1 MLWFKRNLFLVIGG
15 VFSLVMLGGAGYYL
29 YDSSEE
35 NFTRDDE
42 LAALKVKLDQLKA
55 GIYPSEANI
64 SLVKSNVSIV
74 NAFMSEAERLLT
86 HEPPRVMNVA
96 QFNINLARVI
106 DEMRREATNAGV
118 EIPPKYEFTFGEVKV
133 MTGLPPYALPPL
145 ISQLG
150 DVRTISGVL
159 FKAKVRALESL
170 GRVKAFDG
178 EPLGADL
185 LTDRLQQTNVLSS
198 NLNVIITPYRVVFR
212 GFSGD
217 LAAVINGISS
227 TKEFIVVRQIDVD
240 QAGAALET
248 PGNMMNPGMIP
259 GMTPNMGLPGMNP
272 GLPGAPINPATGL
285 PGGTTPGMTPT
296 TPPAARPA
304 AVPRGP
310 AGPAQ
315 PGPKSS
321 LTKVLDETPLRVT
334 LALDVVRLVRKA
346 PPAPTPAAPPPP
358 AAPTQ

>member
-1 MLWFKRNLFLVIGG
+1 MLWFKRNLFLVIGAA
-15 VFSLVMLGGAGYYL
+15 VSLAMLGGAGYYL

-55 GIYPSEANI
+55 GIYPSDANI
-64 SLVKSNVSIV
+64 SLVKSNVSVV
-74 NAFMSEAERLLT
+74 NAFMSDAERLLA
-86 HEPPRVMNVA
+86 HDPPRVMKVA
-96 QFNINLARVI
+96 EFNINLARVI

-133 MTGLPPYALPPL
+133 MTGLPTYALPPL
-145 ISQLG
+145 VSQLG
-150 DVRTISGVL
+150 DIRTLSSVL

-170 GRVKAFDG
+170 GRVKACDV
-178 EPLGADL
+178 EPPGADL
-185 LTDRLQQTNVLSS
+185 LTDRLQQTNALSS
-198 NLNVIITPYRVVFR
+198 NVNVIITPYRVVFR

-248 PGNMMNPGMIP
+248 PGNMMNPSMNP

-285 PGGTTPGMTPT
+285 PGGPTPGMAPPARPT
-296 TPPAARPA
+296 T
-304 AVPRGP
+304 VPRGP

-315 PGPKSS
+315 PVPKSS
-321 LTKVLDETPLRVT
+321 LAKVLDETPLRVT

-346 PPAPTPAAPPPP
+346 TPAPAPAAPPPV